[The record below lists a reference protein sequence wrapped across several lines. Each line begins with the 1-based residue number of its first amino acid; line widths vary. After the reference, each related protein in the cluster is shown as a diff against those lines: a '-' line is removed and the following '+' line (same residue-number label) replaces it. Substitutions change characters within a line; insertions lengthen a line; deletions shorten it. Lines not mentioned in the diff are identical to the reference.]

1 MKHTGW
7 YFNWGVHD
15 SWWISFGLSG
25 WWSWRS
31 ADREPLSV
39 VPWHPYEVMLSPY
52 VLPRLSFGYALI
64 WSVQTRCLRT
74 IQWGCTRAL
83 IYLNLLSLETAGSR
97 ASPLPAQPLISAQGG
112 KVIQRCRGAQIRW
125 AKACTHWSS
134 SPCQWCRQFVPG
146 PRRFLNTMVTT
157 WVLRAQIRWAK
168 GPWRFLNIGATTW
181 VLREER
187 SAERNAQR
195 IIVCNIAKKLQLIS
209 PALIFWNDYD
219 LRF

>member
-1 MKHTGW
+1 MQWILLAPRYFKAHHQVSDLCLRSLFIHGKSPIFCSFKWKSLYNSHNTSPYVVILQTTNLAGLMKHTGW

-83 IYLNLLSLETAGSR
+83 IYLNLLSLGEFQLYLIVSCELFWPELEEFKSWLICNYAVQRQQAAGLR
-97 ASPLPAQPLISAQGG
+97 LFQPNL
-112 KVIQRCRGAQIRW
+112 
-125 AKACTHWSS
+125 
-134 SPCQWCRQFVPG
+134 
-146 PRRFLNTMVTT
+146 
-157 WVLRAQIRWAK
+157 
-168 GPWRFLNIGATTW
+168 
-181 VLREER
+181 
-187 SAERNAQR
+187 
-195 IIVCNIAKKLQLIS
+195 
-209 PALIFWNDYD
+209 
-219 LRF
+219 